1 MVKKE
6 EKITKF
12 PSVEDMDISNLA
24 GIGPATKQK
33 LNAAGIYTIMD
44 LLVQSPTYL
53 LDILGGSMDRVLKL
67 QEKARLKLEK
77 LGLIQKDFITADRVM
92 ERMKS
97 VEYITTGSKNLDNL
111 LLGGI
116 ETQAVTEFY
125 GEYGTGKTQLCHA
138 LSVNVQMPKE
148 KGGLNAPAIYIDT
161 EKTFRPSRIKEIAEA
176 KGLDPIETLRNI
188 HVAKAVNSSHL
199 LLLVKELGKKIVDT
213 SARLV
218 VIDSA
223 IAPFRAEYIGRGQLA
238 ERQQL
243 LNLLMHELIRTA
255 ELYNVA
261 VVITNQVQA
270 APDVYFGDPTR
281 PIGGHVVAHAVTYRI
296 YLRKA
301 RNARVASIMDSPHH
315 PPGEAIFVISKE
327 GIKDP

>member
-1 MVKKE
+1 MSGR
-6 EKITKF
+6 EKIGKEV
-12 PSVEDMDISNLA
+12 PPEELDVAKLS

-53 LDILGGSMDRVLKL
+53 LDILGGSMEKVLNL
-67 QEKARLKLEK
+67 QEKARKRLEE
-77 LGLIQKDFITADRVM
+77 LGLIQKDFTTAEEVM

-116 ETQAVTEFY
+116 ETQAITEFY
-125 GEYGTGKTQLCHA
+125 GEYGTGKTQICHA
-138 LSVNVQMPKE
+138 LSVNVQLPKE

-176 KGLDPIETLRNI
+176 RELDPMKVLKNI
-188 HVAKAVNSSHL
+188 HVAKAINSSHL
-199 LLLVKELGKKIVDT
+199 LLLVKELGRKIMET
-213 SARLV
+213 GARLV

-223 IAPFRAEYIGRGQLA
+223 VAPFRAEYIGRGQLA

-243 LNLLMHELIRTA
+243 LNLLMHELIRIA

-261 VVITNQVQA
+261 IVITNQVQA

-315 PPGEAIFVISKE
+315 PPGEAVFVINKG
-327 GIKDP
+327 GISDP